1 MKRSRGVVAGVAL
14 LVLLYGFL
22 AQAQARE
29 GRGGGYGYFYLGS
42 SMVDLDKLN
51 ATLRVSRYPEF
62 SNRLLSI
69 GGGGHAFFKRLVLG
83 GQGQALMSKTTD
95 VSVGGI
101 PYKASLAAGIGFFD
115 IGYLLTPR
123 GNLKVYPMLG
133 IGGGGLELA
142 IEEKQPPSFEQIL
155 AHPNRSTR
163 LSAGL
168 FLVNF
173 ALGVDYFVLT
183 RQDEEGIGG
192 LVFGVELGYTY
203 TPFAGGWQAEEI
215 DISGGPDASLTGP
228 YLRLKIG
235 GGGKRR

>member
-1 MKRSRGVVAGVAL
+1 MKLSRGIVAGVTL
-14 LVLLYGFL
+14 LVLLSCLLG
-22 AQAQARE
+22 QGQARE
-29 GRGGGYGYFYLGS
+29 GRGGGHGYFYIGS

-51 ATLRVSRYPEF
+51 ATLKTSQYPEF
-62 SNRLLSI
+62 SNRLFSM
-69 GGGGHAFFKRLVLG
+69 GGGGHAFFNRLVLG
-83 GQGQALMSKTTD
+83 GQGQALISKSTD
-95 VSVGGI
+95 VSVAGT
-101 PYKASLAAGIGFFD
+101 PYKASLSAGIGFFD

-123 GNLKVYPMLG
+123 GNLKIYPMLG

-168 FLVNF
+168 FLVNL
-173 ALGVDYFVLT
+173 ALGADCLVLT
-183 RQDEEGIGG
+183 RQDKEGMGG
-192 LVFGVELGYTY
+192 LVLGIEVGYTY
-203 TPFAGGWQAEEI
+203 TPFAGGWQADEV
-215 DISGGPDASLTGP
+215 DISGGPDASLNGP